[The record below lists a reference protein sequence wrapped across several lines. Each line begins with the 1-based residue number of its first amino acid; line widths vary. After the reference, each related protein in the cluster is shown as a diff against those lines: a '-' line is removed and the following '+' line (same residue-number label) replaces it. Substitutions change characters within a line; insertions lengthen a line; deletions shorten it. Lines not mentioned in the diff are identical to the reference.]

1 MTAEHYDLVT
11 FGETMIRLTTT
22 GGRRLENTAT
32 LEVTIGGAE
41 SNVCV
46 ALARLGRR
54 VSWLSALPDNPLGK
68 RIFNELRGYGV
79 DTSRVVWSDN
89 HRAGVY
95 FMETGARPRP
105 TRVTYD
111 RADSAVAMLQ
121 ADAIDTGPVANAR
134 ALHLTGITPA
144 LSANCATICQR
155 LAVAAVA
162 AGVPLI
168 LDVNFRSLLWSPE
181 EAARGLS
188 TLCQQATVL
197 LCGAG
202 DARTIWG
209 LSGEPVDVARGLLD
223 RSGAELAVITLGES
237 GVCAV
242 SRAGDVYEQSSLA
255 VDIVDPVGAGDAF
268 AAGFLH
274 AWLDDRAGIPFAL
287 RSGVA
292 LAALSMTIP
301 GDLAII
307 TPADLTAAL
316 KLLEGGGEDIVR

>member
-1 MTAEHYDLVT
+1 MTPEHYDLVT

-22 GGRRLENTAT
+22 GGRRLETTGT

-54 VSWLSALPDNPLGK
+54 VSWLSALPDNPLGT
-68 RIFNELRGYGV
+68 RIFNELRGHGV
-79 DTSRVVWSDN
+79 DTSRVVWRDTY
-89 HRAGVY
+89 RVGVY
-95 FMETGARPRP
+95 FMETGALPRP

-111 RADSAVAMLQ
+111 RADSAVTMLEV
-121 ADAIDTGPVANAR
+121 DAIDTGLVANAR

-144 LSANCATICQR
+144 LSENCAAICQR
-155 LAVAAVA
+155 LAAAAIA

-168 LDVNFRSLLWSPE
+168 LDVNYRSLLWTPE
-181 EAARGLS
+181 EASEGLAEI
-188 TLCQQATVL
+188 LEQATIV

-202 DARTIWG
+202 DALTIWG
-209 LSGEPVDVARGLLD
+209 LSGEPSEVANELLD
-223 RSGAELAVITLGES
+223 RSGAELAVVTLGEA

-242 SRAGDVYEQSSLA
+242 NQAGDIFEQPSLA

-274 AWLDDRAGIPFAL
+274 AWLDDRRDIPSAL

-307 TPADLTAAL
+307 TPADLAATL
-316 KLLEGGGEDIVR
+316 NLLEGGGEDIVR

>member
-1 MTAEHYDLVT
+1 MTAQQYDLVT
-11 FGETMIRLTTT
+11 FGETMIRLTVT
-22 GGRRLENTAT
+22 GGRRLENTGS
-32 LEVTIGGAE
+32 LEITIGGAE

-54 VSWLSALPDNPLGK
+54 VSWLSALPDNPLGR
-68 RIFNELRGYGV
+68 RISNELRGHGV
-79 DTSRVVWSDN
+79 DTSKVVWSDN
-89 HRAGVY
+89 SRAGLY
-95 FMETGARPRP
+95 FMEMGARPRP

-111 RADSAVAMLQ
+111 RANSSVAML
-121 ADAIDTGPVANAR
+121 APDAIEDSCVAHAR

-144 LSANCATICQR
+144 LSASCAAICER
-155 LAVAAVA
+155 LASVAVEAS
-162 AGVPLI
+162 VPMI
-168 LDVNFRSLLWSPE
+168 LDVNYRSLLWSPE
-181 EAARGLS
+181 EARAGLAA
-188 TLCQQATVL
+188 LCERATVL

-209 LSGEPVDVARGLLD
+209 LAGDPVEVARGLLD
-223 RSGAELAVITLGES
+223 RSSAELAVVTLGEA

-242 SRAGDVYEQSSLA
+242 SRAGDVFEQSSLT

-274 AWLDDRAGIPFAL
+274 AWLDDRANIPNAL

-301 GDLAII
+301 GDLAIV
-307 TPADLTAAL
+307 TPADLTSAL
-316 KLLEGGGEDIVR
+316 DLLEGGGEDIVR

>member
-1 MTAEHYDLVT
+1 MTAEIYDLVT

-22 GGRRLENTAT
+22 GASRLETTGT
-32 LEVTIGGAE
+32 LEVAIGGAE

-68 RIFNELRGYGV
+68 RIFNELRGHGV
-79 DTSRVVWSDN
+79 NTSRVVWSDT

-95 FMETGARPRP
+95 FMEMGARPRP

-111 RADSAVAMLQ
+111 RADSAVAMLK
-121 ADAIDTGPVANAR
+121 ADAIDTEVVVGSR

-144 LSANCATICQR
+144 LSASCAEICLR
-155 LAVAAVA
+155 LAGKAIAAS
-162 AGVPLI
+162 VPLI
-168 LDVNFRSLLWSPE
+168 LDVNYRSLLWTPA
-181 EAARGLS
+181 EAAEGLAELLEQ
-188 TLCQQATVL
+188 TTIV
-197 LCGAG
+197 LCGAS
-202 DARTIWG
+202 DAQTIWG
-209 LSGEPVDVARGLLD
+209 LSGEPSQVATELLD
-223 RSGAELAVITLGES
+223 RSSAELAVVTLGES

-242 SRAGDVYEQSSLA
+242 SRSGDIFEQPSLA
-255 VDIVDPVGAGDAF
+255 VEIIDPVGAGDAF

-274 AWLDDRAGIPFAL
+274 AWLDNRDDIPSAL

-307 TPADLTAAL
+307 TPADLAATL
-316 KLLEGGGEDIVR
+316 DLLEGGGEDIVR

>member
-1 MTAEHYDLVT
+1 LTSERYDLVT

-22 GGRRLENTAT
+22 GGNRLETTGT
-32 LEVTIGGAE
+32 LAVTIGGAE

-54 VSWLSALPDNPLGK
+54 VSWLSALPDNPLGQ
-68 RIFNELRGYGV
+68 RIFNELRGHGV
-79 DTSRVVWSDN
+79 DTSQVLWSDT

-111 RADSAVAMLQ
+111 RAGSVVAMLE
-121 ADAIDTGPVANAR
+121 ADAIDTGLVVNAR

-144 LSANCATICQR
+144 LSENCAAICQR
-155 LAVAAVA
+155 LAGAAVA

-168 LDVNFRSLLWSPE
+168 LDVNYRSLLWTPE
-181 EAARGLS
+181 EAARGLDD
-188 TLCQQATVL
+188 LCQQATVL
-197 LCGAG
+197 LCGAN
-202 DARTIWG
+202 DAQTVWG
-209 LSGEPVDVARGLLD
+209 LSGQPSDVSRGLLD
-223 RSGAELAVITLGES
+223 RSGAELAVVTLGES
-237 GVCAV
+237 GVCAIN
-242 SRAGDVYEQSSLA
+242 RAGDVFEQASLA

-274 AWLDDRAGIPFAL
+274 AWLEDRDNIPSAL

-307 TPADLTAAL
+307 TPADLAAAL
-316 KLLEGGGEDIVR
+316 DLLEGGGTDIVR